1 LHNYSNQNMGL
12 TRLLVKD
19 GGFGTQMTVHVGNSV
34 DGDPLWSA
42 RFNATNPTAVIN
54 THLDFL
60 QNGADMILTNTYQ
73 TSVEGYMEY
82 LELDEQQSIDLI
94 KKTVR
99 MAHVAKE
106 KYLAECYESQLAIP
120 EGFPLIIASIGPFG
134 AHLHDGSEYTGS
146 YADYV
151 PAKTITD
158 WHRVR
163 IEACLEAGVDA
174 LAIETIPCLME
185 AEALVE
191 MLCDDYPHVKFWVAF
206 QCKDEST
213 LAHGEEFAEAATA
226 IWEILRERKAQDNCL
241 AVGVNC
247 VHPKFVTP
255 LFKSLNG
262 DRSAEDQIPLV
273 VYPNSGEVY
282 DVATGWQGREHCVP
296 LAKYAPEWAQ
306 LGAKI
311 IGGCCRTYAR
321 DIRLISEA
329 VHALNKLKK

>member
-1 LHNYSNQNMGL
+1 MDSAL
-12 TRLLVKD
+12 T
-19 GGFGTQMTVHVGNSV
+19 
-34 DGDPLWSA
+34 
-42 RFNATNPTAVIN
+42 
-54 THLDFL
+54 
-60 QNGADMILTNTYQ
+60 
-73 TSVEGYMEY
+73 
-82 LELDEQQSIDLI
+82 
-94 KKTVR
+94 
-99 MAHVAKE
+99 
-106 KYLAECYESQLAIP
+106 
-120 EGFPLIIASIGPFG
+120 GFPLIIASIGPFG

-151 PAKTITD
+151 EAKTITD

-174 LAIETIPCLME
+174 LAIETIPCQME

-191 MLCDDYPHVKFWVAF
+191 MLCDDYPEVKFWVAF

-213 LAHGEEFAEAATA
+213 LAHGEDFAEAANA
-226 IWEILRERKAQDNCL
+226 IWDILRERKALDKCL
-241 AVGVNC
+241 ALGVNC

-262 DRSAEDQIPLV
+262 ERSADEQIPLV

-296 LAKYAPEWAQ
+296 LENYVPEWTQ

-321 DIRLISEA
+321 DIRRISEA
-329 VHALNKLKK
+329 VHALNKLKKAA

>member
-1 LHNYSNQNMGL
+1 MGL
-12 TRLLVKD
+12 TRVLVKD

-34 DGDPLWSA
+34 DGDPLWSS
-42 RFNATNPTAVIN
+42 RFNATNPSAIIS

-60 QNGADMILTNTYQ
+60 QNGADIILTNTYQ
-73 TSVEGYMEY
+73 SSVEGYMEY
-82 LELDEQQSIDLI
+82 LELDEEQSIELI
-94 KKTVR
+94 RNTVR
-99 MAHVAKE
+99 LAHIAKE
-106 KYLAECYESQLAIP
+106 RYLTECYQAQLSVP
-120 EGFPLIIASIGPFG
+120 EGYPLIIASIGPFG

-151 PAKTITD
+151 PAKEITD

-174 LAIETIPCLME
+174 LAIETIPCQME

-191 MLCDDYPHVKFWVAF
+191 MLCDDYPDVKFWVAF

-213 LAHGEEFAEAATA
+213 LAHGETFADAATA
-226 IWEILRERKAQDNCL
+226 IWDLLAERNAQDKCL

-262 DRSAEDQIPLV
+262 ERGADEQIPLV
-273 VYPNSGEVY
+273 VYPNSGETY
-282 DVATGWQGREHCVP
+282 DVDNGWQGREHCVP
-296 LAKYAPEWAQ
+296 LANYVPEWAQ
-306 LGAKI
+306 LGAKV

-321 DIRLISEA
+321 DIRHIGEA
-329 VHALNKLKK
+329 IRDWNKLKKLS